1 MAFSRLGLTL
11 SCLVLLFPFL
21 GGTQTTLSIKAK
33 TTTRAIVVGVS
44 DYSEI
49 TDLKFAHRD
58 AEVFAEF
65 LSAETNWKVAP
76 ENLQLLTNEEA
87 TMGRF
92 HKAMKW
98 LVAESKPK
106 DRAIIY
112 FSGHGDVEGSV
123 GGRLGYLLLHNSPP
137 VDYPLGGAC
146 PIEYLD
152 AMIATLSKDREAEVI
167 LITDACRSGN
177 LAGSENDGPQLT
189 NQAIGARFGEVVK
202 IMSCAKEQYSLEH
215 EDWGGGRGLFS
226 YHLVNGLIGLADE
239 DEDELIYIY
248 ELSDYLRR
256 EVRKVSRQYGEIQI
270 PVVRGPE
277 EAALNTIDKAQLFAL
292 NAELSM
298 ENDQSIGMAPV
309 RKSGKGAEKPDSTFI
324 RLLQR
329 FETSLEQ
336 GTLLIPEDGSA
347 YAILQQLQAFT
358 QFDSLVDVAT
368 NDLAV
373 ALQEEAQV
381 ALNSYLTTPSKELSK
396 RWGEEDLYQTYP
408 QYLFQAAELL
418 GEEDFFYESLRSRA
432 EYFQGVNLRLTAEK
446 ANDEAQL
453 REALDVQQAALQKEP
468 NTAHILNEIG
478 YLLFLLEDKEKAAEY
493 FTQAAQAAPAWVL
506 PYSNLAETHR
516 KLRNYEKAEAAALKA
531 LAIDSNFAM
540 AANNLGLI
548 YFIQERDN
556 EAKAYF
562 EKAIAADSNYAATYY
577 NLGNWHFWY
586 KNYDIAEAN
595 LLKYN
600 SLKPKDSQAYQLLGL
615 VYQRWKKL
623 EKSSLA
629 FEESL
634 RIDPTNATT
643 TYNFGVLRYEQKRLE
658 EAIGLF
664 QHYQELEPKD
674 TDVYLM
680 LSYCYA
686 GQGKKE
692 LVISTLE
699 QLFVEL
705 EYDNLEVLEARE
717 DLVEIRKLP
726 EYKALIKRY
735 FPDK

>member
-1 MAFSRLGLTL
+1 
-11 SCLVLLFPFL
+11 
-21 GGTQTTLSIKAK
+21 
-33 TTTRAIVVGVS
+33 
-44 DYSEI
+44 
-49 TDLKFAHRD
+49 
-58 AEVFAEF
+58 
-65 LSAETNWKVAP
+65 
-76 ENLQLLTNEEA
+76 
-87 TMGRF
+87 
-92 HKAMKW
+92 
-98 LVAESKPK
+98 
-106 DRAIIY
+106 
-112 FSGHGDVEGSV
+112 
-123 GGRLGYLLLHNSPP
+123 
-137 VDYPLGGAC
+137 
-146 PIEYLD
+146 
-152 AMIATLSKDREAEVI
+152 
-167 LITDACRSGN
+167 
-177 LAGSENDGPQLT
+177 
-189 NQAIGARFGEVVK
+189 
-202 IMSCAKEQYSLEH
+202 
-215 EDWGGGRGLFS
+215 
-226 YHLVNGLIGLADE
+226 
-239 DEDELIYIY
+239 
-248 ELSDYLRR
+248 
-256 EVRKVSRQYGEIQI
+256 
-270 PVVRGPE
+270 
-277 EAALNTIDKAQLFAL
+277 
-292 NAELSM
+292 
-298 ENDQSIGMAPV
+298 
-309 RKSGKGAEKPDSTFI
+309 
-324 RLLQR
+324 
-329 FETSLEQ
+329 
-336 GTLLIPEDGSA
+336 
-347 YAILQQLQAFT
+347 
-358 QFDSLVDVAT
+358 
-368 NDLAV
+368 
-373 ALQEEAQV
+373 
-381 ALNSYLTTPSKELSK
+381 
-396 RWGEEDLYQTYP
+396 
-408 QYLFQAAELL
+408 
-418 GEEDFFYESLRSRA
+418 
-432 EYFQGVNLRLTAEK
+432 
-446 ANDEAQL
+446 
-453 REALDVQQAALQKEP
+453 
-468 NTAHILNEIG
+468 
-478 YLLFLLEDKEKAAEY
+478 
-493 FTQAAQAAPAWVL
+493 QAAQAAPAWVL

-664 QHYQELEPKD
+664 QRYQELEPKD